1 MNKITLIGFYQKLS
15 SLLEDYRH
23 EKVSY
28 DYAKKEIENLNNL
41 ATANGLDVSASLDL
55 LHQIEIF
62 DDERSY
68 EPKNVSLVDND
79 EFLDTESSYE

>member
-1 MNKITLIGFYQKLS
+1 MDKITLIGFYQKLS

-41 ATANGLDVSASLDL
+41 AKSNGLEVSASLDL
-55 LHQIEIF
+55 LHEIEEF

-68 EPKNVSLVDND
+68 EPENVSLIDD
-79 EFLDTESSYE
+79 ESSYE

>member
-1 MNKITLIGFYQKLS
+1 MIKITLIGFYQKLS

-41 ATANGLDVSASLDL
+41 ASANGLDVCASLDL

-68 EPKNVSLVDND
+68 EPENVSLVDDD
-79 EFLDTESSYE
+79 ELSDTESSYE